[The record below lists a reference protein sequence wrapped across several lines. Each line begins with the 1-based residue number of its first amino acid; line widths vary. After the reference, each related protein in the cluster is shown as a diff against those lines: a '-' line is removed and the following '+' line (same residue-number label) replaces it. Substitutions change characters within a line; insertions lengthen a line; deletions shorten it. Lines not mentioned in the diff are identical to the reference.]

1 MRTPSLKVLVVD
13 DEPSVVDAMT
23 LLFDLHQIPCVSAS
37 DPDEGLRK
45 AMEEDVGVVIQDMNF
60 GGENTSGEQGV
71 RLFHALRQ
79 ADRDLPVLL
88 ITAWVS
94 LETAVQLVKEGASD
108 YMAKPWDD
116 DKLVTTVRNLLEMR
130 RLRIENRELQQQ
142 GRRARQAL
150 AERYD
155 LCGLVYESEA
165 MHRVASLA
173 LNVAGSDAPVLIT
186 GPSGA
191 GKEKLAEII
200 QANSRRSQGP
210 FVRVNVGALPEE
222 LMESELFGSEPGA
235 YTGAKSLRVGR
246 FEAANGGTLF
256 LDEIDALS
264 LAGQVKL
271 LRVVQS
277 GEYQRL
283 GSSQSR
289 RSDVRVISATN
300 SDIRKSV
307 AAGRFREDLFYRV
320 NVIELQVPPLD
331 QRPEDIL
338 PLARHFLEGLVNEG
352 RGVTG
357 LGKAAE
363 EALLRHSWGG
373 NVRELQNRIR
383 RAVLTCVE
391 SEIGQADL
399 DLTGFATPG
408 NAQAVL
414 SSTDAIER
422 KKIEQALLEAEG
434 VVSKV
439 AQRLGLSRQALYRKM
454 DRLGIILERR
464 PRS

>member
-60 GGENTSGEQGV
+60 GGENTTGEQGV

-116 DKLVTTVRNLLEMR
+116 DKLVT
-130 RLRIENRELQQQ
+130 
-142 GRRARQAL
+142 RRARQAL

-289 RSDVRVISATN
+289 RGGGGEVPGGPLLPCQRHRV
-300 SDIRKSV
+300 
-307 AAGRFREDLFYRV
+307 AG
-320 NVIELQVPPLD
+320 P
-331 QRPEDIL
+331 
-338 PLARHFLEGLVNEG
+338 
-352 RGVTG
+352 
-357 LGKAAE
+357 
-363 EALLRHSWGG
+363 
-373 NVRELQNRIR
+373 
-383 RAVLTCVE
+383 
-391 SEIGQADL
+391 
-399 DLTGFATPG
+399 TPG
-408 NAQAVL
+408 SEAGGHPPVGPSL
-414 SSTDAIER
+414 PRGPGER
-422 KKIEQALLEAEG
+422 G
-434 VVSKV
+434 
-439 AQRLGLSRQALYRKM
+439 
-454 DRLGIILERR
+454 ERR
-464 PRS
+464 HRSGQGG

>member
-23 LLFDLHQIPCVSAS
+23 LLFDLHQVPCVSAS

-408 NAQAVL
+408 DAQAVL